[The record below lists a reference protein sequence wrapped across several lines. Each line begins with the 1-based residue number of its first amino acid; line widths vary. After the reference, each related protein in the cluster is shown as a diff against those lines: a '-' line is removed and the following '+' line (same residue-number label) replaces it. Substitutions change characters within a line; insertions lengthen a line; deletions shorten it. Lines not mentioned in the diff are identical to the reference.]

1 MKWKHAFEEGLGT
14 LRNGI
19 AVYQTGKQLY
29 GIGRVVI
36 SMLL

>member
-14 LRNGI
+14 LRKGI

-29 GIGRVVI
+29 DIGKVVI
-36 SMLL
+36 PMLL